1 MVGIKEELR
10 MARLEWTVVA
20 QSYVV
25 DRESNSLSIL
35 NVLDELNIPNEV
47 PDPPPG
53 QQIAVGP
60 AFSVIQMWSRTNSGI
75 PERISGRFQLLR
87 PDGTVVA
94 GVEFFV
100 DLASADR
107 ARSMIN
113 LPFFP
118 FSGIGNYRMTVD
130 LKVGDDWQ
138 KLTEQVLAV
147 KRVET
152 RPPDAP
158 PT

>member
-53 QQIAVGP
+53 QQIAIAP
-60 AFSVIQMWSRTNSGI
+60 AFSVIQNWPQTNSGI
-75 PERISGRFQLLR
+75 PERISRRFQLFR
-87 PDGTVVA
+87 PDGSVVA

-107 ARSMIN
+107 ARSMIK
-113 LPFFP
+113 LPIFSFF
-118 FSGIGNYRMTVD
+118 FCWSYLYILIFV
-130 LKVGDDWQ
+130 
-138 KLTEQVLAV
+138 
-147 KRVET
+147 
-152 RPPDAP
+152 
-158 PT
+158 